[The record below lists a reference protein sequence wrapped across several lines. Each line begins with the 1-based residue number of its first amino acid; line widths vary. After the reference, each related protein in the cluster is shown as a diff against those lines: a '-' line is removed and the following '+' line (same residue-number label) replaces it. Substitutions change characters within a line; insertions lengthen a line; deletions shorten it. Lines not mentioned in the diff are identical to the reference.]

1 MPTYPI
7 LENLGVFESVA
18 RAQEPGRRALW
29 AAAAAVPTSATTGPA
44 SGVPA

>member
-18 RAQEPGRRALW
+18 RVQEPGRRALW
-29 AAAAAVPTSATTGPA
+29 ATAGAPRGAPA
-44 SGVPA
+44 